1 MKYLY
6 TTSII
11 IALLLST
18 LAFILG
24 KDNGILLII
33 SLLVCPVS
41 LYLDWYDNQKYKKE
55 ESKTHTFY
63 EMD

>member
-55 ESKTHTFY
+55 ESK
-63 EMD
+63 

>member
-11 IALLLST
+11 IAILLST

-24 KDNGILLII
+24 KDNGIILII
-33 SLLVCPVS
+33 LLLVYPVC
-41 LYLDWYDNQKYKKE
+41 LYLDWYDNQKYKGE
-55 ESKTHTFY
+55 ELK
-63 EMD
+63 

>member
-1 MKYLY
+1 MKKL
-6 TTSII
+6 
-11 IALLLST
+11 
-18 LAFILG
+18 F
-24 KDNGILLII
+24 I

>member
-6 TTSII
+6 TILII

-55 ESKTHTFY
+55 ESK
-63 EMD
+63 

>member
-55 ESKTHTFY
+55 ESKWKI
-63 EMD
+63 